1 MNVGIHPNDIRTL
14 VRVINMLGHEVSPDE
29 QFSGQV
35 LLHMFNDGSVE
46 KIVVK

>member
-1 MNVGIHPNDIRTL
+1 
-14 VRVINMLGHEVSPDE
+14 MLGHEVSPDE